1 MTPLYGWGEKSVRV
15 EDYVPDVRF
24 KRKSLISVLGLEGFR
39 ASMVFKGT
47 LNGEVFEYYVS
58 EVLAPVLQVGD
69 VLVLDNLSVHKV
81 KGVLLPLLSKGV
93 VVVYL
98 PKYSPDLN
106 PIELAWSKMKTM
118 FRKLK
123 IKAEV
128 ELQKALLKAL
138 SWVSTQ
144 DIANYFKHCGYELI

>member
-1 MTPLYGWGEKSVRV
+1 MTPLYGCGEKHVRV
-15 EDYVPDVRF
+15 VDYVSDVRF
-24 KRKSLISVLGLEGFR
+24 KCKSLISVLGLEGFR
-39 ASMVFKGT
+39 ASMIFKGT

-58 EVLAPVLQVGD
+58 EVLAPVLRVGD

-98 PKYSPDLN
+98 PKYLSDLS

-118 FRKLK
+118 LRKLK
-123 IKAEV
+123 SKAEE
-128 ELQKALLKAL
+128 ELQTALLSAFKWI
-138 SWVSTQ
+138 SEK
-144 DIANYFKHCGYELI
+144 DISNYFKHCGYASI

>member
-118 FRKLK
+118 FCKLK